1 MYLNIWSWACSFFIG
16 TWISRASIFK
26 KTGVKLEWLIDI
38 DMLMM
43 VKKEIRSSQKLKE
56 RN

>member
-16 TWISRASIFK
+16 TWISMASIFK
-26 KTGVKLEWLIDI
+26 KTGAKLEWLIDI